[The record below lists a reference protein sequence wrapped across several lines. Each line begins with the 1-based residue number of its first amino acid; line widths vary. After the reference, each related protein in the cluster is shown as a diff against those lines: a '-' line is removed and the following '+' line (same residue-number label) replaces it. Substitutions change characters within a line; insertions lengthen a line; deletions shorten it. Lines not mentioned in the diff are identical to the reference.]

1 MKSFNITDKN
11 KKIISIFIL
20 IAVLIFTAF
29 VCIFIGIPLVKYV
42 QEPQHFRSLVDSL
55 GFLGYLL
62 YLLIQIFQIIFAII
76 PGEPFEI
83 LAGYSFGAINGTI
96 LCLLGSVIGS
106 SIVFWLVRKFG
117 IKFVELFFSK
127 EKINSAKIFKDKSK
141 TYFLTFILFFIPG
154 TPKDLLSYVAGL
166 TNIKFAPYILIST
179 IAKIPSIVTSTIG
192 GNAMGNSNLIF
203 AIVIFTLT
211 GIISI
216 TGILIYNKINN
227 KN

>member
-1 MKSFNITDKN
+1 MKSFNFFNKN

-20 IAVLIFTAF
+20 IAVLIFTAL

-42 QEPQHFRSLVDSL
+42 KEPQHFRSLVDSL

-62 YLLIQIFQIIFAII
+62 YLLIQVFQIMFAFI

-83 LAGYSFGAINGTI
+83 LAGYSFGALNGTL

-117 IKFVELFFSK
+117 IKFVELFFST
-127 EKINSAKIFKDKSK
+127 EKINSTKILKDKSK
-141 TYFLTFILFFIPG
+141 TYLLTFILFFIPG

-166 TNIKFAPYILIST
+166 TNIKFLPYILIST

-192 GNAMGNSNLIF
+192 GDAMGNSNTIF
-203 AIVIFTLT
+203 AIIIFAIT
-211 GIISI
+211 GIISV